1 MLSSVFMER
10 WMKMPEESRL
20 AVVDR
25 TFDVMVQQTITNTTG
40 YKMSQ
45 AALFLLCPEISPENR
60 RVISKDPKA
69 FLDVC
74 TKSSEDTD
82 QKAIAWLTERTPQLK
97 GTQIAFGIR
106 LQYQISVET
115 DGGIEVMAPIRR
127 LLVAETLVC
136 VFEALTGKKASEMP
150 HMVGHT

>member
-1 MLSSVFMER
+1 
-10 WMKMPEESRL
+10 MPEESRL

-25 TFDVMVQQTITNTTG
+25 TFDVMVQQTMTNTTG
-40 YKMSQ
+40 YKMSKP
-45 AALFLLCPEISPENR
+45 ALYLLCPEISPENR
-60 RVISKDPKA
+60 RIIAKDPQK
-69 FLDVC
+69 FLAVC
-74 TKSSEDTD
+74 KESAADTD
-82 QKAIAWLTERTPQLK
+82 EKAVQWLTSRSDVLK

-127 LLVAETLVC
+127 LLVAETFVC

-150 HMVGHT
+150 HMIGHT